1 MSELP
6 EVEIVSRLMSLAA
19 QFRLEELEVQE
30 GPLRVTL
37 RAVQRTPEQ
46 EANGDGAVP
55 YLWHP
60 PDWLPPTPAEDPV
73 RPETAQAIRAPLTGT
88 FFRGQSPEVPPFVE
102 VGDAVEEGQVVGL
115 IEAMKVFSDVQV
127 ERGGVVLEIVAQNGR
142 LVQHG
147 DVLMYIDSLP
157 AHPDI

>member
-6 EVEIVSRLMSLAA
+6 EVEIVGKLMSLAT

-30 GPLRVTL
+30 GALKVRL
-37 RAVQRTPEQ
+37 RAVQRVPEQ
-46 EANGDGAVP
+46 EGDGDGAVP

-60 PDWLPPTPAEDPV
+60 PDWLPPVPSEDPT

-88 FFRGQSPEVPPFVE
+88 FFRAQSPEGPPFVE
-102 VGDAVEEGQVVGL
+102 VGDTVEEGQVVGL

-127 ERGGVVLEIVAQNGR
+127 ERGGLVLEIVAQNGR

-147 DVLMYIDSLP
+147 DILMYIDSP
-157 AHPDI
+157 PVHSDA